1 MKERHVIITKDS
13 PYSYYGYY
21 REGDTGVLVGFT
33 QGCAI
38 VVLDNGGKFVKVE
51 INNLESL
58 CND

>member
-1 MKERHVIITKDS
+1 MKERHVIITEDS

-38 VVLDNGGKFVKVE
+38 VVRDNDGKFVKVE

>member
-13 PYSYYGYY
+13 PYSCFGHYS
-21 REGDTGVLVGFT
+21 EGDTGVLVGFT

-38 VVLDNGGKFVKVE
+38 VVLDKDLKFVKVE
-51 INNLESL
+51 INNLVGL